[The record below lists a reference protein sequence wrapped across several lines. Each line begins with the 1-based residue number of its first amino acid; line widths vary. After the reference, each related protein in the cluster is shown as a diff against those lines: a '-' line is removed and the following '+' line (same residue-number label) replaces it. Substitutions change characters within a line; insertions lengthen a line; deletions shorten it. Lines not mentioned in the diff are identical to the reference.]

1 MISVNRER
9 AKNAVTSIKCCEMKY
24 NRFCVSPNILR
35 STNAF
40 LILLN
45 RIGLIERNGETSL
58 KRCVGPYSR
67 PYYTN
72 ALGQQ
77 QSYREYIVYTHAACI
92 QHPCSQ
98 LFNWLRNF
106 LTDFSTK
113 LCFFFFSTP
122 TWKFSTDFSTD
133 RVASFNHS
141 FSIVSYFYSFLTP
154 FPLFVLQKCQRASSP
169 IKTPTQRR
177 YVIDINAKI

>member
-1 MISVNRER
+1 MRRGTRFFTEITHSDVVISVNRER

-45 RIGLIERNGETSL
+45 RIGLTERNGETSL

-98 LFNWLRNF
+98 ILVCSTDLGIFQLIFQLSYVFFSFRLQLENF
-106 LTDFSTK
+106 LLTFQLIESPLLIT
-113 LCFFFFSTP
+113 
-122 TWKFSTDFSTD
+122 
-133 RVASFNHS
+133 R
-141 FSIVSYFYSFLTP
+141 FL
-154 FPLFVLQKCQRASSP
+154 LL
-169 IKTPTQRR
+169 
-177 YVIDINAKI
+177 VIFIHF